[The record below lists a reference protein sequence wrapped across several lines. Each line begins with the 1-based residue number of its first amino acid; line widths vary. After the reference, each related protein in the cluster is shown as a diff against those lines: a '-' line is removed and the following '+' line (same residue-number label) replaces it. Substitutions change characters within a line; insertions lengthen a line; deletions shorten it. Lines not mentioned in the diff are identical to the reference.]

1 MSGEGGAAPAGLNQH
16 LQLHQLSGVVE
27 VLDEEEVEGRK
38 EEVERRARVT
48 RKSTML
54 GDRDVVCEFPPGRS
68 PSVAVTLRDYRT
80 LQLDTFLNDIIIDF
94 YLSWIYER
102 LAHGERSKVHLFT
115 TLFYSRLVTVPT
127 IINDENRFE
136 ESVSLDERMVYEVR
150 HKRVERWTKNTDL
163 FDKEL
168 VIVPVCQNSHWFLLV
183 VVSRH

>member
-1 MSGEGGAAPAGLNQH
+1 MYFIWLQIGTMEGEAVEVSEGEGGK
-16 LQLHQLSGVVE
+16 
-27 VLDEEEVEGRK
+27 DEEVWRRGRK
-38 EEVERRARVT
+38 SSA
-48 RKSTML
+48 L
-54 GDRDVVCEFPPGRS
+54 CDRDVLCEFPLGRS
-68 PSVAVTLRDYRT
+68 PNVTVTLRDYKT
-80 LQLDTFLNDIIIDF
+80 LQLGTYVNDIIIDF